1 MTEMEYENRCEMKS
15 VMDKSIK
22 LKTMSSNTINLNDVK
37 QRQPINWNSID
48 LRKKYFENMK

>member
-1 MTEMEYENRCEMKS
+1 MTEMEYENRCEMES